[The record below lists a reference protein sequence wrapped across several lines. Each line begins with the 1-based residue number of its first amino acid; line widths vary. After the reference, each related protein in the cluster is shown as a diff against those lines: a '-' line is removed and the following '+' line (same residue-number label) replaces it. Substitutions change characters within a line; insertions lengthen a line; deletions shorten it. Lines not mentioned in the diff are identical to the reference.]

1 MNLLNTISGVTQE
14 NKEILSLKKENEEKN
29 YNNNLYRFS
38 LLNLNIMNSLLYLR
52 FPIFVFHPL
61 LNFHIL

>member
-52 FPIFVFHPL
+52 FPIFVSHPL